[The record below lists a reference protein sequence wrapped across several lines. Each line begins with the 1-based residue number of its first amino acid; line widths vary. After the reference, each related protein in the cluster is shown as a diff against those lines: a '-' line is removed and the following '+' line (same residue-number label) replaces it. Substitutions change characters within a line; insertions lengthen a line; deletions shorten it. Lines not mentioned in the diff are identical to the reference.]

1 MIFLTVGSSW
11 TPFDR
16 LVEAAELLP
25 HGEPVVVQA
34 GASRV
39 RPLGASICVP
49 FLPFEDLV
57 EHVRQ
62 ARVVVTHAGVGS
74 IMVALAHGHRPI
86 VVPRLRRLGEAVDD
100 HQLELARRLGEV
112 GYVAPLEDVRRI
124 GEAVAGA
131 EAHEAAW
138 PGEGAGRLAEELRD
152 YMREAVGETAA
163 AGVGSG

>member
-16 LVEAAELLP
+16 LVRAAELLP
-25 HGEPVVVQA
+25 SGEPVVVQS

-39 RPLGASICVP
+39 RPRGAARCVP
-49 FLPFEDLV
+49 FVPFEELV
-57 EHVRQ
+57 EQVQQ

-86 VVPRLRRLGEAVDD
+86 VVPRLHRLGEAVDD

-112 GYVAPLEDVRRI
+112 GYVAPLEDAGRI
-124 GEAVAGA
+124 AEAVAGA
-131 EAHEAAW
+131 GRHKAAW
-138 PGEGAGRLAEELRD
+138 SGEGTGRLAEELRE
-152 YMREAVGETAA
+152 YMREAVGGATA
-163 AGVGSG
+163 AGVG